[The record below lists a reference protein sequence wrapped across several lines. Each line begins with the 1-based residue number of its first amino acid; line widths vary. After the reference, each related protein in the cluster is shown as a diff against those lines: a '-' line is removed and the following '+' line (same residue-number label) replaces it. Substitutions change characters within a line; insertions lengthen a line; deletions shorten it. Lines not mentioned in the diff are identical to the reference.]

1 MKKITIIGG
10 GITGCLASLYFSKL
24 GFQVEIFEKKKSL
37 GGVINDFENDNDF
50 YFNGPNYFNCDTWW
64 IKELESD
71 SIFKDTFS
79 KFRLRYGSFNDLFD
93 KDIFYDDYAQ
103 IVSLSKFSYLDKKS
117 FKLYDERIN
126 CYQTEISEKIL
137 NWSKKFCKE
146 HHNLH
151 SNCALLMNTG
161 RIYFPNDKNQIIKL
175 KKESNI
181 ADEILGV
188 PNSNYSNQMYCVP
201 KFGFKNFFEKVE
213 AYLKKKKITINLNS
227 NITIQNNCK
236 VRLFSRNDEI
246 EYDHVI
252 WCASPV
258 LLLKKTNIGDLDN
271 PVLVC
276 VTVFLDIESNEG
288 IIENKYIQVF
298 SKKFNLFRIFIYEL
312 NKKTKLSLEI
322 FQDKNID
329 IKAEIK
335 FAIKILNKMGFSIKK
350 YIYIAERREFRH
362 MLFTLNDLNKIKS
375 FENKQSE
382 FQITSGGWLEIGREN
397 KINHII
403 KNVNKCMKLNETK

>member
-1 MKKITIIGG
+1 
-10 GITGCLASLYFSKL
+10 
-24 GFQVEIFEKKKSL
+24 
-37 GGVINDFENDNDF
+37 
-50 YFNGPNYFNCDTWW
+50 
-64 IKELESD
+64 
-71 SIFKDTFS
+71 
-79 KFRLRYGSFNDLFD
+79 
-93 KDIFYDDYAQ
+93 
-103 IVSLSKFSYLDKKS
+103 
-117 FKLYDERIN
+117 
-126 CYQTEISEKIL
+126 
-137 NWSKKFCKE
+137 
-146 HHNLH
+146 
-151 SNCALLMNTG
+151 MNTG

>member
-1 MKKITIIGG
+1 M
-10 GITGCLASLYFSKL
+10 
-24 GFQVEIFEKKKSL
+24 
-37 GGVINDFENDNDF
+37 
-50 YFNGPNYFNCDTWW
+50 
-64 IKELESD
+64 
-71 SIFKDTFS
+71 
-79 KFRLRYGSFNDLFD
+79 
-93 KDIFYDDYAQ
+93 
-103 IVSLSKFSYLDKKS
+103 
-117 FKLYDERIN
+117 
-126 CYQTEISEKIL
+126 
-137 NWSKKFCKE
+137 
-146 HHNLH
+146 
-151 SNCALLMNTG
+151 
-161 RIYFPNDKNQIIKL
+161 
-175 KKESNI
+175 
-181 ADEILGV
+181 
-188 PNSNYSNQMYCVP
+188 
-201 KFGFKNFFEKVE
+201 
-213 AYLKKKKITINLNS
+213 
-227 NITIQNNCK
+227 
-236 VRLFSRNDEI
+236 
-246 EYDHVI
+246 
-252 WCASPV
+252 
-258 LLLKKTNIGDLDN
+258 KKTNIGDLDN